1 MPAVRAAA
9 WLLAVVSLTACANDL
24 GGSRTDAA
32 LRVDASARDGA
43 VLDAT
48 TSDAPALDAP
58 GLDAAPLDAPAI
70 EPDAPPVAD
79 AFVPL
84 DGGPTCPSPGPTD
97 CSPGPGTGKGA
108 ECYGGTSCFLRQVQ
122 NAVNGVV
129 RDNASWFD
137 ASAGPT
143 HVLEVEMYMDA
154 VVAVLNAA
162 GLCAIRDPN
171 AGDEIVVK
179 FDNSYAE
186 NFDILTASEDVRS
199 GAGIYTSTCT
209 PAWF

>member
-32 LRVDASARDGA
+32 LRIDASPRDGAA

-48 TSDAPALDAP
+48 TSDAFVPLDA
-58 GLDAAPLDAPAI
+58 GSLDAPAI

-84 DGGPTCPSPGPTD
+84 DGGPTCPSPGPMD

-108 ECYGGTSCFLRQVQ
+108 ECYGGVSCFLRQVQ

-137 ASAGPT
+137 ASSGPT
-143 HVLEVEMYMDA
+143 HVLEVEMYMNA

-179 FDNSYAE
+179 FDNSYSE